1 MVFSSVVFLWVLFP
15 MILGCYYISPR
26 AVRNGLLMVFSLFFY
41 AWGEP
46 KYIVLML
53 ISVLINYVFGLLMEA
68 YGKKRWLLS
77 VCVALNLLILGYF
90 KYYNFIADTIN
101 TLWGGIL
108 SAGETGG
115 AVSGAVPVLLPVKQV
130 ALPIGISF
138 YTFQALSY
146 VVDVYRG
153 ENKAQRNLVN
163 MMLYI
168 SFFPQLIAGPIVKY
182 HDIEQQMDSRQV
194 TADGFCYGVKRFI
207 IGLGK
212 KVILANSFAEVV
224 DTVWGYQ
231 AQDVSSP
238 LLWMTALLYMMQ
250 IYFDFSGYSD
260 MAIGLGKMFGFT
272 FNENFLLPYTA
283 TSIRDF
289 WRKWHISLSS
299 WFREYVYI
307 PLGGN
312 RKGTVR
318 TYVNLGIVFL
328 LTGIWHGA
336 GWTFV
341 LWGLYHGLLQVA
353 ERLLDGRR
361 KKAEER
367 RENMRNRRVA
377 APTTGDERN
386 RAGVGEIARKLAAHL
401 YTLIAVYF
409 GWILF
414 RAEEISLASEFIRSM
429 FVPHEAM
436 VTMARF
442 MDVKMWG
449 LLLIAVLACGPAQRL
464 WERIRGKKIASDSH
478 ITFPALAGY
487 LAVLWISI
495 LLLVNN
501 TYNPFIYFRF

>member
-15 MILGCYYISPR
+15 VILGCYYISPR

-46 KYIVLML
+46 KYIVLMV
-53 ISVLINYVFGLLMEA
+53 ISVLMNYVFGLLIES
-68 YGKKRWLLS
+68 YGTKEMHGKRRFLLAA
-77 VCVALNLLILGYF
+77 CVACNLLLLGYF
-90 KYYNFIADTIN
+90 KYYNFIVGSIN
-101 TLWGGIL
+101 SLFGFLGGN
-108 SAGETGG
+108 AG
-115 AVSGAVPVLLPVKQV
+115 LLPVKEV

-153 ENKAQRNLVN
+153 ENKAQKNLVN

-194 TADGFCYGVKRFI
+194 TLDGFSYGVKRFI
-207 IGLGK
+207 FGLGK

-231 AQDVSSP
+231 VQDVSSP
-238 LLWMTALLYMMQ
+238 LLWMTAFLYMMQ

-283 TSIRDF
+283 VSIRDF

-312 RKGTVR
+312 RKGAVR

-341 LWGLYHGLLQVA
+341 LWGLYHGFFLIVERVLENRRRGAAKAGAVAVPGGTVTPERA
-353 ERLLDGRR
+353 ERAANDVAKKLLSH
-361 KKAEER
+361 
-367 RENMRNRRVA
+367 V
-377 APTTGDERN
+377 
-386 RAGVGEIARKLAAHL
+386 
-401 YTLIAVYF
+401 YTFVVVYF

-414 RAEEISLASEFIRSM
+414 RADTIGLAGEFIRYM
-429 FVPHEAM
+429 FVPHEPVILM
-436 VTMARF
+436 GRF
-442 MDVKMWG
+442 MNTKMWV
-449 LLLIAVLACGPAQRL
+449 LLGIAVLACGPAQRL
-464 WERIRGKKIASDSH
+464 WKRVKGRGFAADGELTI
-478 ITFPALAGY
+478 PAVAGY
-487 LAVLWISI
+487 MGILWTAI